1 METWLPIVLQA
12 VAGAIGGNV
21 AGGNAK
27 KAMGTTLTTVL
38 GALGGVGGGQLLGA
52 FGLGGDTATSLGSI
66 VRDVL
71 GGAGGGAIVGVL
83 AGMLGGGGKRA

>member
-1 METWLPIVLQA
+1 METWLPIVLQL

-38 GALGGVGGGQLLGA
+38 GALGGVGGGQLLDVAGVGSGA
-52 FGLGGDTATSLGSI
+52 ATSLTSI
-66 VRDVL
+66 VSDLL

-83 AGMLGGGGKRA
+83 AGMLGGGGKRG